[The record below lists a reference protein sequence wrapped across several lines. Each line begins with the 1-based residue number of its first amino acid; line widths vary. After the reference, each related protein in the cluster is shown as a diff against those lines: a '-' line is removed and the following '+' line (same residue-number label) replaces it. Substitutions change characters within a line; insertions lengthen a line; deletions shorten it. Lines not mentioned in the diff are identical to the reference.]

1 MKKLKLSVSDG
12 TKIQYKFYCHIDVKA
27 IFLPVMIQSLN
38 SSAFSFYMG
47 DIFRLKKKRHNWDN

>member
-47 DIFRLKKKRHNWDN
+47 DIFRLKKKRHN